1 MNKEYI
7 LKQVSMFLTGQQNR
21 EHTPALKGDDD
32 DDDDPEVCLGK
43 TELIETDI
51 LETRRRMQLSL
62 NV

>member
-21 EHTPALKGDDD
+21 EHTPAPKGDD

-51 LETRRRMQLSL
+51 LETKKLGGGCSYL
-62 NV
+62 